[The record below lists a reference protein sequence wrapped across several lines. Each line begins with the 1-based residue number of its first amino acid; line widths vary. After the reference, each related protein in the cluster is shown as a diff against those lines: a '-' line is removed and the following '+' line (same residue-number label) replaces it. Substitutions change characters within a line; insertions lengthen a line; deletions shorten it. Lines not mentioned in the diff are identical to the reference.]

1 MPLIHSTNNNKLLF
15 KKEMKRSGF
24 KNKIQKPMK
33 RSGFK
38 KKNIN
43 IIPFLDR
50 HIPLFEKTFLKKIGK
65 LGFVGKLYGIKVY
78 SGPQKRSTF
87 KKKAYKPLKRTK
99 LSTVGHSPTSELKRK
114 IQAILRQI
122 VVLRDGGCIMR
133 HYKNEISLEYQ
144 DCGGFSSLGK
154 LVLQAEH
161 LHTRSSARAFSDTRL
176 IICLCKRH
184 HGNYKPEHTGEYY
197 AIVRKHIGKQISD
210 LLTEVQ
216 NDTKPYKVDL
226 NKELLRL
233 RQELKEY
240 ESK

>member
-1 MPLIHSTNNNKLLF
+1 
-15 KKEMKRSGF
+15 MKRSGF
-24 KNKIQKPMK
+24 KKKIQKPMK

-38 KKNIN
+38 KKE
-43 IIPFLDR
+43 PLDPLSFEKSF
-50 HIPLFEKTFLKKIGK
+50 PLFEAKFLKGLSNTALKNIVTN
-65 LGFVGKLYGIKVY
+65 GFVGKLYGIKVY
-78 SGPQKRSTF
+78 SGPLKRSTF
-87 KKKAYKPLKRTK
+87 KKKAYNPLKRTK

-114 IQAILRQI
+114 IQAVLRQI

-133 HYKNEISLEYQ
+133 HYRNEISSEYQ
-144 DCGGFSSLGK
+144 DCGGFSNTGK

-197 AIVRKHIGKQISD
+197 SIVRKHIGKERSD

-216 NDTKPYKVDL
+216 NDTKPHKVDL

-233 RQELKEY
+233 KEELKKY
-240 ESK
+240 EFKQNK